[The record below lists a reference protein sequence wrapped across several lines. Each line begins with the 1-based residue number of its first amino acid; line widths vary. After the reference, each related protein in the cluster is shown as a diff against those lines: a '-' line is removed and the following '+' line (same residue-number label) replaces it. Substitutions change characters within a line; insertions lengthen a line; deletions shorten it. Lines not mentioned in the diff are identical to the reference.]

1 MATDK
6 TILEAVAYL
15 MASYPLMQRDTE
27 ETKGMRLKVCRDQ
40 WGDIDD
46 TLLLAAV
53 KQTVSER
60 ESEYPPAIGLIRNKA
75 LSLANHARGT
85 IDAMT
90 AWGVVMSAA
99 RGIGRDAT
107 KDELR
112 NYFSR
117 HLSAA
122 ASDAVIVIVGR
133 MGWRD
138 ICNCDE
144 DQLNTLRAQFRGAWD
159 TEQARERERNLM
171 TPAVRD
177 VVQSLAQGMDMNRML
192 NGRKAD
198 ELESGK

>member
-1 MATDK
+1 
-6 TILEAVAYL
+6 
-15 MASYPLMQRDTE
+15 
-27 ETKGMRLKVCRDQ
+27 MRLEVASDQ

-46 TLLLAAV
+46 ALLMAAV
-53 KQTVSER
+53 RQAVSEMV
-60 ESEYPPAIGLIRNKA
+60 SDKDTPGIGTIRNKA

-90 AWGVVMSAA
+90 AWGAVMSAA

-107 KDELR
+107 KDDLR

-122 ASDAVIVIVGR
+122 ASDAVMVIVGR

>member
-46 TLLLAAV
+46 ALLLAAV

-75 LSLANHARGT
+75 LALANHARGT

-90 AWGVVMSAA
+90 AWGAVMSAA

-112 NYFSR
+112 GYFSR

-122 ASDAVIVIVGR
+122 ASDAVMVIVGR

-177 VVQSLAQGMDMNRML
+177 VVKSIAQGMDVNRML
-192 NGRKAD
+192 AGRKQD
-198 ELESGK
+198 VLESGQ